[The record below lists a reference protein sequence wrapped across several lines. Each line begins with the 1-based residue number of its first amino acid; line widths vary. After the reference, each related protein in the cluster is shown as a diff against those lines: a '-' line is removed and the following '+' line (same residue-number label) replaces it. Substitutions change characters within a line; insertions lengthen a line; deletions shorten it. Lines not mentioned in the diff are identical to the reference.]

1 MDLQKK
7 AIKEHIP
14 LQIIGICVQ
23 PKDDAITKYFQKH
36 VINYPMLYGEEA
48 VLKTIG
54 YEGGLPTKVI
64 INKKGMIVDYFVGE
78 LKEDVLK
85 EPLAQ

>member
-7 AIKEHIP
+7 AVKEHIP

-23 PKDDAITKYFQKH
+23 PKDDVITEYFQKH
-36 VINYPMLYGEEA
+36 VINYPMLYGDEA

-54 YEGGLPTKVI
+54 YTGGIPAKTIV
-64 INKKGMIVDYFVGE
+64 NKKGVMVDNYIGE
-78 LKEDVLK
+78 LNKNALQEL
-85 EPLAQ
+85 LAQ

>member
-14 LQIIGICVQ
+14 LQIIGVCVQ
-23 PKDDAITKYFQKH
+23 PKNDAITKYFQEH
-36 VINYPMLYGEEA
+36 VINYPMLYGDEA

-78 LKEDVLK
+78 LNENALQ
-85 EPLAQ
+85 ELLAQ